1 MSVGKVLGGIAPTG
15 LGVLASPV
23 KCAEPAWCW
32 KMLGHKCERNWIEA
46 REIIA

>member
-46 REIIA
+46 WEIIA